1 MPGWPLDLP
10 FLPDFPRSRAPLL
23 ALAAALL
30 SGASPVLAQNAI
42 DDLESLPPLAPID
55 EELPSDI
62 DPAAPLPALP
72 GDDNMGDWV
81 VDWPDFSTPLA
92 PLEPLADA
100 LVVEGEDPDPFAEAN
115 AEPDGDGTLVA
126 EGSGSAPAEI
136 EVAEALRYSVTLRPF
151 GVIADERF
159 HQRFDG
165 LSVLRA
171 SDDDP
176 ANGAQVNRR
185 VREDSDLLDRMLRN
199 EGYYDATVTSDI
211 RSLEGRLEVEFGVE
225 AGPRYT
231 YDAVNL
237 RGLAAAG
244 PEEAARLAPF
254 YARDSTTPEPDGT
267 VRPGTPLA
275 PGDFIVAD
283 DIIDAQGHLQF
294 AMRETGYPFGAV
306 GQELVTIDHDIRQGT
321 LDQAVTPGARL
332 RFGSIVANDGG
343 LLGARHIQ
351 RIARFRPGD
360 YYRYSDTD
368 DLRRALIATGLVAS
382 VDIRPVANPDGQVV
396 DMAVDLTPAPPR
408 TVAGQLGFSSGQG
421 FRAEVSW
428 EHRNLFPPEGAL
440 ILRGIAGTRE
450 QLGSVTVRRN
460 NFITRDRVLTVQA
473 LASNIDSD
481 AFDARTIHLS
491 GRLER
496 ATTLIFQKRWSWAFG
511 AEILGTDE
519 LAFVPAAN
527 ADIRRRYLIAGAFG
541 LVSYDRSNNLLD
553 PTRGFRLTAR
563 VAPEVSLNNG
573 TRTYIRGQF
582 DATGYLPVSDRVVLA
597 GRARIGTIVGA
608 ERDDIAPSRR
618 YYAGGGGSVRGYGYQ
633 RIGPRSAD
641 NDPVGGTGLFE
652 VAAEA
657 RIKLFGDFSIVPF
670 IDAGNVYDTSFPDIT
685 DVGDLQFGAGIG
697 VRYATNFGP
706 IRVDV
711 GTPINPRPGDSRIGV
726 YVSLGQAF

>member
-1 MPGWPLDLP
+1 M
-10 FLPDFPRSRAPLL
+10 L
-23 ALAAALL
+23 ALAVALL
-30 SGASPVLAQNAI
+30 SGAMPVLAQNAI
-42 DDLESLPPLAPID
+42 DDLENLPPLAPID
-55 EELPSDI
+55 EALPPEI
-62 DPAAPLPALP
+62 DPAAPLPEPP
-72 GDDNMGDWV
+72 GDDRNGAWV

-92 PLEPLADA
+92 PLEPLPDA
-100 LVVEGEDPDPFAEAN
+100 VVVEGEDPDPFAQAN
-115 AEPDGDGTLVA
+115 AEPDSDGTLVA

-136 EVAEALRYSVTLRPF
+136 EVAESLRYSVSLRQL
-151 GVIADERF
+151 GDIADDRF
-159 HQRFDG
+159 SARFDG

-171 SDDDP
+171 GDGDP
-176 ANGAQVNRR
+176 ANGAQINRR
-185 VREDSDLLDRMLRN
+185 VREDTDLLDRMLRN
-199 EGYYDATVTSDI
+199 EGYYDATVTSDV
-211 RSLEGRLEVEFGVE
+211 RSVGARLEVQFGVE

-231 YDAVNL
+231 YNAVNL
-237 RGLAAAG
+237 NGLAAAG
-244 PEEAARLAPF
+244 AQEAARLSPF
-254 YARDSTTPEPDGT
+254 YARDSDTIEPDGT

-306 GQELVTIDHDIRQGT
+306 GEELVTIDHDIRQGT

-332 RFGSIVANDGG
+332 RFGAIIANDGG

-351 RIARFRPGD
+351 RIARFRAGE

-368 DLRRALIATGLVAS
+368 DLRRALISTGLVAS
-382 VDIRPVANPDGQVV
+382 VDIRPVANADGEAV

-408 TVAGQLGFSSGQG
+408 TIAGQLGFSSGQG

-450 QLGSVTVRRN
+450 QLGSITFRRN
-460 NFITRDRVLTVQA
+460 NFRARDRVLTAQA

-481 AFDARTIHLS
+481 AFQARTIQLS

-496 ATTLIFQKRWSWAFG
+496 ASTLIYQKRWSWAFG

-519 LAFVPAAN
+519 LAFVPAVN
-527 ADIRRRYLIAGAFG
+527 ADIRQRYLIAGAFG
-541 LVSYDRSNNLLD
+541 LLSYDRSNNLLD

-563 VAPEVSLNNG
+563 VAPEASLNNG
-573 TRTYIRGQF
+573 TRIYVRGQF

-670 IDAGNVYDTSFPDIT
+670 VDAGNVYDSSFPDIT
-685 DVGDLQFGAGIG
+685 DVSDLQYGAGIG

-706 IRVDV
+706 IRVDI